1 MQRTKVN
8 QKTFEGQSIYVGI
21 DKHLK
26 SWKVSVFG
34 EQYEFKS
41 MNREPDPEQLADYLH
56 KTFPGATYKAVYEA
70 GFSGFWACR
79 TLNRLG
85 VDCMVIN
92 AAGVPTS
99 QKERLQKTDKADAR
113 KLARM
118 LRGGELEGIHIPA
131 EQLEA
136 DRALCRQRD
145 TLVKDLGRNKNR
157 VKSLLRQF
165 GVTIPDR
172 FTLAQ
177 TRSWSKVYMDW
188 LLALPGVDGTVRSV
202 IAVYIEAGLA
212 LKKCILKVTRQITE
226 LSRTAR
232 YRGNCDLLMGIP
244 GIGRMTAMNLLTQLG
259 DISRF
264 KTLDQLCHY
273 VGIVPNMNSS
283 GEKTATGKM
292 TRRGRKKIKIQ
303 LIEAAW
309 TAARK
314 DPALMA
320 RFNELTKRMNKNK
333 AIIRIA
339 KNLLGRIRHVLR
351 HGVEYVP
358 GVVS

>member
-1 MQRTKVN
+1 MQRIKVN

-26 SWKVSVFG
+26 SWKVSIFG

-41 MNREPDPEQLADYLH
+41 MNREANPEQLAEFL
-56 KTFPGATYKAVYEA
+56 KKNFPGATYKAVYEA

-79 TLNRLG
+79 SLNRLG
-85 VDCMVIN
+85 VECMVIN
-92 AAGVPTS
+92 ASDVPTS

-118 LRGGELEGIHIPA
+118 LRGGELEGINIPG

-136 DRALCRQRD
+136 DRVPCRQRD
-145 TLVKDLGRNKNR
+145 TLVKDLSRNKNR

-165 GVTIPDR
+165 GVAIPER
-172 FTLAQ
+172 FTVSQ
-177 TRSWSKVYMDW
+177 TRSWSKVYMEW
-188 LLALPGVDGTVRSV
+188 LRELPGVDEKVREA
-202 IAVYIEAGLA
+202 IAVYVEAGIA
-212 LKKCILKVTRQITE
+212 LKKCILKVTRQIAE
-226 LSRTAR
+226 LSRTER
-232 YRGNCDLLMGIP
+232 YRDKCGLLMGIP
-244 GIGRMTAMNLLTQLG
+244 GIGRIVAMNLLTQLG
-259 DISRF
+259 DITRF
-264 KTLDQLCHY
+264 KTIDELCHY

-283 GEKTATGKM
+283 GEKTATGRM

-320 RFNELTKRMNKNK
+320 RFNELSKRMKKNK

-339 KNLLGRIRHVLR
+339 KNLLSRIRHVLR
-351 HGVEYVP
+351 NGVEYVP